1 MLDKIKNDW
10 NNINQKQKNVSVLI
24 LLTSIIGL
32 LYFFYKMVSSIL
44 FLSEKLSIQD
54 AFTYASFVFLLLA
67 LVTLYI
73 LFQNKKTKDKQ
84 EV

>member
-73 LFQNKKTKDKQ
+73 LFQNKKNKR
-84 EV
+84 